1 MPFTYNRTVR
11 FQDTDAAGVV
21 YFANV
26 LGICHE
32 AYEESLKASS
42 INLKDFFTN
51 PPVGFPIVHASVDFL
66 RPMFVGDKLLISLIP
81 QKIGGDKFEVTYEIT
96 VAEVVVAKAIT
107 RHVCIDASSR
117 SKQEL
122 TDEIVQWLETNRR
135 DAEKP
140 VRPCGSPTCSRS
152 VSPWEKQLAR
162 RREKKVER
170 DYVIVFWRNS
180 LAIFSNCWRLILPW
194 ELRGRFCWGI
204 QYFGILNLL
213 SLSLSRV
220 WIFKA
225 EVFDFLGI

>member
-32 AYEESLKASS
+32 AYEKSLEASS

-51 PPVGFPIVHASVDFL
+51 PSVGFPIVHTSVDFL

-81 QKIGGDKFEVTYEIT
+81 QKIGVDKFEISYEIT

-107 RHVCIDASSR
+107 RHVCIDVSSR

-135 DAEKP
+135 DAEDA
-140 VRPCGSPTCSRS
+140 
-152 VSPWEKQLAR
+152 ER
-162 RREKKVER
+162 RR
-170 DYVIVFWRNS
+170 
-180 LAIFSNCWRLILPW
+180 
-194 ELRGRFCWGI
+194 
-204 QYFGILNLL
+204 
-213 SLSLSRV
+213 SRE
-220 WIFKA
+220 IM
-225 EVFDFLGI
+225 